1 MRFGWLLYRDIFW
14 ERFFF
19 GLDSKLAR
27 DGESNVRETPWRGAR
42 YSVVWE
48 EMFWL
53 LERLQRE
60 GAVVWSLEE

>member
-27 DGESNVRETPWRGAR
+27 DGERNVRVTTWRGAR
-42 YSVVWE
+42 YSIFWE

>member
-1 MRFGWLLYRDIFW
+1 MRFGWLLYRDIFG

-27 DGESNVRETPWRGAR
+27 DGERNVRGTSWRGAR
-42 YSVVWE
+42 YFVVWE